1 MTTALT
7 NDRMPMKTLFKL
19 IPLLIAAIP
28 MTGGCS
34 SEPMPVER
42 PTDTEPIPMTF
53 HADAERGGTRTVLNS
68 ENGILWTT
76 SDEIAVFSETGASG
90 SRFKV
95 DRLDAAG
102 SVATF
107 SGLSTAS
114 ANGYYYALYPYQ
126 QQATLVA
133 TSGTIN
139 AELPTSQAGVVDSFA
154 PEAALSVARVNA
166 EAEGDADIL
175 HFRNVGALLA
185 VKVPGNYVTA
195 LRITSRDGS
204 VAMTGGADIRY
215 NDGEPV
221 VYPNSRSKNYV
232 ELTGLA
238 GKIGKTVYAVVY
250 PGEYS
255 QGFEVSFITETTYNT
270 YKSSKALSLKRNG
283 NVYLIDRDWS
293 VNNDR
298 TGPHAGYTRL
308 ITPVISQ
315 CTQSGTGAVKMDFSC
330 SSGKKTGFKLYVRDA
345 SSMGEG
351 QLVATVAD
359 ASIRSY
365 TFTGLTTG
373 ASYDFGVAAF
383 PDPENTES
391 LADSETAWFDDITV
405 NAVSSNVQVTIAS
418 TAENYYNLIVN
429 YTISGL
435 TDAGAEHGIVFSST
449 SSSPTRGS
457 AGAEGTLPGPVLT
470 SLSETTVRQ
479 CIPNAVL
486 IPGTSYYVRA
496 YCYDPVAGNYV
507 YSTVS
512 TLKLGDQPAGYS
524 ISRTSIGAP
533 ANGVSVFSFQADGNY
548 SGWYAVANCS
558 ASSSVALKVLNVPS
572 GRVSAA
578 KVSDQASGSDALVL
592 VNGQIFG
599 NYNQGIAYTSGS
611 VRYSSA
617 IAGADEYLYCMHGTS
632 YSTFQPITRAI
643 LGVDGSGKPGAYWS
657 SCLADGTV
665 RFFDRPIPAGT
676 ADPLVYPQVNASS
689 GPGPAR
695 NWSPSEALS
704 TGPMLLYGGRVCVSE
719 DRIAAGVYYTNYDLW
734 ETTSG
739 NIYGSSRARTA
750 IGYDNAT
757 GNVYLCVVS
766 TSITQTGLARVMK
779 GLGCDY
785 AMNLDGGSSSG
796 MYVKGSGM
804 YGNSSRS
811 VGSTVGFFAR

>member
-1 MTTALT
+1 MVSM
-7 NDRMPMKTLFKL
+7 NDGKPMKTMSKL
-19 IPLLIAAIP
+19 ISFLLEAIP
-28 MTGGCS
+28 MIGSCA
-34 SEPMPVER
+34 SEPMPAESAA
-42 PTDTEPIPMTF
+42 DTEPIPMTF
-53 HADAERGGTRTVLNS
+53 HADAERGGTRTVLNAG
-68 ENGILWTT
+68 NGITWTT

-95 DRLDAAG
+95 DRLDASG

-107 SGLSTAS
+107 SGLSTTS

-139 AELPTSQAGVVDSFA
+139 AELPTVQTGVVDSFA
-154 PEAALSVARVNA
+154 PEAALSVAQVNA
-166 EAEGDADIL
+166 EAMEDADIL

-195 LRITSRDGS
+195 IRITSRDGS

-215 NDGEPV
+215 NAGEPV
-221 VYPNSRSKNYV
+221 VSPNSRSKNYV
-232 ELTGLA
+232 QLTGLA
-238 GKIGKTVYAVVY
+238 GNIGKTVYAVVY

-512 TLKLGDQPAGYS
+512 TLRLGDQPAGYS

-558 ASSSVALKVLNVPS
+558 ASSPVALKVLNVPS

-599 NYNQGIAYTSGS
+599 NYNQGIAYSSGS

-657 SCLADGTV
+657 SCLADATV

-750 IGYDNAT
+750 IGYDSAT

>member
-1 MTTALT
+1 M
-7 NDRMPMKTLFKL
+7 NDGKPMKTMSKL
-19 IPLLIAAIP
+19 ISFLLAAIP
-28 MTGGCS
+28 MIGSCA
-34 SEPMPVER
+34 SEPMPAESAA
-42 PTDTEPIPMTF
+42 DTEPIPMTF
-53 HADAERGGTRTVLNS
+53 HADAERGGTRTVLNAG
-68 ENGILWTT
+68 NGITWTT

-95 DRLDAAG
+95 DHLDASG

-107 SGLSTAS
+107 SGLSTTS

-139 AELPTSQAGVVDSFA
+139 AELPTVQTGVVDSFA
-154 PEAALSVARVNA
+154 PEAALSVAQVNA
-166 EAEGDADIL
+166 EAMEDADIL

-195 LRITSRDGS
+195 IRITSRDGS

-215 NDGEPV
+215 NAGEPV
-221 VYPNSRSKNYV
+221 VSPNSRSKNYV
-232 ELTGLA
+232 QLTGLA

-308 ITPVISQ
+308 ITPVIAQ
-315 CTQSGTGAVKMDFSC
+315 CAQSGTGAVKMDFSC
-330 SSGKKTGFKLYVRDA
+330 SSGKKAGYKLYVRDA
-345 SSMGEG
+345 TSMGEG
-351 QLVATVAD
+351 QLAATVTD

-365 TFTGLTTG
+365 TFTGLATG

-391 LADSETAWFDDITV
+391 LADSETAWFDDVTV

-435 TDAGAEHGIVFSST
+435 TDAGAEHGIVFSSA
-449 SSSPTRGS
+449 SSVPTRGS

-470 SLSETTVRQ
+470 SLSEATVRQ
-479 CIPNAVL
+479 CIPNAAL
-486 IPGTSYYVRA
+486 TPGTTYYVRA

-512 TLKLGDQPAGYS
+512 TLQLSDQPAGYS
-524 ISRTSIGAP
+524 INRSSISAP
-533 ANGVSVFSFQADGNY
+533 ADGVSVYSFQAAGSY
-548 SGWYAVANCS
+548 SGWYAEADCS
-558 ASSSVALKVLNVPS
+558 ASSPVALKVLNVPS
-572 GRVSAA
+572 GRVSAS
-578 KVSDQASGSDALVL
+578 KVSDQAAGSDALVL

-599 NYNQGIAYTSGS
+599 NYNQGIAYSSGS
-611 VRYSSA
+611 MRYSSA

-632 YSTFQPITRAI
+632 YSAFQPITRAI

-657 SCLADGTV
+657 SCLADGSV

-689 GPGPAR
+689 GPGPVRA
-695 NWSPSEALS
+695 WSPSEALS

-719 DRIAAGVYYTNYDLW
+719 DRITTGVYYTNYELW

-750 IGYDNAT
+750 IGYDSAT
-757 GNVYLCVVS
+757 GKIYLCVVS
-766 TSITQTGLARVMK
+766 SNITQTGLALVMK

-796 MYVKGSGM
+796 MFVKGSGM
-804 YGNSSRS
+804 HGNSSRS

>member
-1 MTTALT
+1 M
-7 NDRMPMKTLFKL
+7 NDGKPMKTMSKL
-19 IPLLIAAIP
+19 ISFLLAAIP
-28 MTGGCS
+28 MIGSCA
-34 SEPMPVER
+34 SEPMPAESAA
-42 PTDTEPIPMTF
+42 DTEPIPMTF
-53 HADAERGGTRTVLNS
+53 HADAERGGTRTVLNAG
-68 ENGILWTT
+68 NGITWTT

-95 DRLDAAG
+95 DQLDASG

-107 SGLSTAS
+107 SGLSTTS

-139 AELPTSQAGVVDSFA
+139 AELPTVQTGVVDSFA
-154 PEAALSVARVNA
+154 PEAALSVAQVNA
-166 EAEGDADIL
+166 EAMDDADIL

-195 LRITSRDGS
+195 IRITSRDGS

-215 NDGEPV
+215 NAGEPV
-221 VYPNSRSKNYV
+221 VSPNSRSKNYV
-232 ELTGLA
+232 QLTGLA
-238 GKIGKTVYAVVY
+238 GNIGKTVYAVVY

-308 ITPVISQ
+308 ITPVIAQ
-315 CTQSGTGAVKMDFSC
+315 CAQSGTGAVKMDFSC
-330 SSGKKTGFKLYVRDA
+330 SSGKKAGYKLYVRDA
-345 SSMGEG
+345 TSMGEG
-351 QLVATVAD
+351 QLVATVTD

-365 TFTGLTTG
+365 TFTGLATG

-391 LADSETAWFDDITV
+391 LADSETAWFDDVTV

-435 TDAGAEHGIVFSST
+435 TDAGAEHGIVFSSA
-449 SSSPTRGS
+449 SSVPTRGS

-470 SLSETTVRQ
+470 SLSEATVRQ
-479 CIPNAVL
+479 CIPNAAL
-486 IPGTSYYVRA
+486 TPGTTYYVRA

-512 TLKLGDQPAGYS
+512 TLQLSDQPAGYS
-524 ISRTSIGAP
+524 INRSSISAP
-533 ANGVSVFSFQADGNY
+533 ADGVSVYSFQAAGSY
-548 SGWYAVANCS
+548 SGWYAEADCS
-558 ASSSVALKVLNVPS
+558 ASSPVALKVLNVPS
-572 GRVSAA
+572 GRVSAS
-578 KVSDQASGSDALVL
+578 KVPDQAAGSDALVL

-599 NYNQGIAYTSGS
+599 NYNQGIAYSSGS
-611 VRYSSA
+611 MRYSSA

-632 YSTFQPITRAI
+632 YSAFQPITRAI

-657 SCLADGTV
+657 SCLADGSV

-689 GPGPAR
+689 GPGPVRA
-695 NWSPSEALS
+695 WSPSEALS

-719 DRIAAGVYYTNYDLW
+719 DRITTGVYYTNYELW

-750 IGYDNAT
+750 IGYDSAT
-757 GNVYLCVVS
+757 GKIYLCVVS
-766 TSITQTGLARVMK
+766 SNITQTGLALVMK

-796 MYVKGSGM
+796 MFVKGSGM
-804 YGNSSRS
+804 HGNSSRS

>member
-1 MTTALT
+1 M
-7 NDRMPMKTLFKL
+7 NDGKPMKTMSKL
-19 IPLLIAAIP
+19 ISFLLAAIP
-28 MTGGCS
+28 MIGSCA
-34 SEPMPVER
+34 SEPMPAESAA
-42 PTDTEPIPMTF
+42 DTEPIPMTF
-53 HADAERGGTRTVLNS
+53 HADAERGGTRTVLNAG
-68 ENGILWTT
+68 NGITWTT

-95 DRLDAAG
+95 DQLDASG

-107 SGLSTAS
+107 SGLSTTS

-139 AELPTSQAGVVDSFA
+139 AELPTVQTGVVDSFA
-154 PEAALSVARVNA
+154 PEAALSVAQVNA
-166 EAEGDADIL
+166 EAMEDADIL

-195 LRITSRDGS
+195 IRITSRDGS

-215 NDGEPV
+215 NAGEPV
-221 VYPNSRSKNYV
+221 VSPNSRSKNYV
-232 ELTGLA
+232 QLTGLA

-308 ITPVISQ
+308 ITPVIAQ
-315 CTQSGTGAVKMDFSC
+315 CAQSGTGAVKMDFSC
-330 SSGKKTGFKLYVRDA
+330 SSGKKAGYKVYVRDA
-345 SSMGEG
+345 TSMGEG
-351 QLVATVAD
+351 QLAATVTD

-365 TFTGLTTG
+365 TFTGLATG

-391 LADSETAWFDDITV
+391 LADSETAWFDDVTV

-435 TDAGAEHGIVFSST
+435 TDAGAEHGIVFSSA
-449 SSSPTRGS
+449 SSVPTRGS

-470 SLSETTVRQ
+470 SLSEATVRQ
-479 CIPNAVL
+479 CIPNAAL
-486 IPGTSYYVRA
+486 TPGTTYYVRA

-512 TLKLGDQPAGYS
+512 TLQLSDQPAGYS
-524 ISRTSIGAP
+524 INRSSISAP
-533 ANGVSVFSFQADGNY
+533 ADGVSVYSFQAAGSY
-548 SGWYAVANCS
+548 SGWYAEADCS
-558 ASSSVALKVLNVPS
+558 ASSPVALKVLNVPS
-572 GRVSAA
+572 GRVSAS
-578 KVSDQASGSDALVL
+578 KVSDQAAGSDALVL

-599 NYNQGIAYTSGS
+599 NYNQGIAYSSGS
-611 VRYSSA
+611 MRYSSA

-632 YSTFQPITRAI
+632 YSAFQPITRAI

-657 SCLADGTV
+657 SCLADGSV

-689 GPGPAR
+689 GPGPVRA
-695 NWSPSEALS
+695 WSPSEALS

-719 DRIAAGVYYTNYDLW
+719 DRITTGVYYTNYELW

-750 IGYDNAT
+750 IGYDSAT
-757 GNVYLCVVS
+757 GKIYLCVVS
-766 TSITQTGLARVMK
+766 SNITQTGLALVMK

-796 MYVKGSGM
+796 MFVKGSGM
-804 YGNSSRS
+804 HGNSSRS